1 MRSIQPSKTLE
12 CYLFFSTLLDIARTR
27 TLWAIQEGRMAAIL
41 FSTIFGLRCLLLLL
55 ESAGKRRLLK
65 PMYQDSALEST
76 SNMISRGLFWWLN
89 PQLLKGYS
97 SLMSMAD
104 LSAIDTKLTGKGA
117 GEDGLQQR
125 WNISKNRG
133 NGNSLLRACLGHF
146 KWQIGAGIIPRAL
159 QIGFLFAQPFL
170 IRTTI
175 ALMSAPDSLYTTYI
189 GYALIGSYAIVY
201 VGIAISTVLARH
213 KAFRVITMMRDS
225 IVSMIYDKTMKLP
238 STGLD
243 GNGPITLMS
252 ADIERL
258 ASGLRYMHD
267 AWASTIEICIALYLL
282 YKELGIAGIAPIV
295 IAMACAIFAVI
306 LSAMSRNRQKIWLE
320 AIEARVDATS
330 RMLGSMKG
338 VKMRGLTTK
347 LFSII
352 QGMKEDEIKKS
363 QKFRELL
370 IAAAAVA
377 YSNGAIAPV
386 ISFAIYSVGGS
397 GVLTTEKAFYALT
410 LFALLNEPI
419 GTLVEALTGLAT
431 ARGSLDRIDKF
442 LKRDPHVDGRASAPS
457 INGSDSEAATDT
469 THEAESIE
477 LKRSNFNGQTLPTL
491 SFSEKTHVI
500 LDSQAMSNDMAYGIE
515 SVTEIVTARHRT
527 AGWVKNSVPVLQNL
541 NFDVQ
546 PSTFT
551 VVLGPTGSGKS
562 TLLTALLGEVP
573 KYDGYLYVSTP
584 HVAYCAQVPW
594 LTNTTLKQNILGE
607 SLFDLNWYRKVI
619 RACGLEQDFSM
630 LTSGDHCLVGSNGS
644 TLSGGQ
650 KQRVALARAV
660 YSRKLTV
667 VLDDPL
673 SGLDPS
679 TEEWVISHLFG
690 SGGLFRETGATV
702 IMASNSVQHLSIADH
717 VVVLGTNGRITQQGS
732 FEELNAVEGYVQS
745 LSLEKQEPSAILKHD
760 IETVPLIMPDAFI
773 NLPPADGDRRTGDM
787 SLYTYYIQTVG
798 IPQSIFFVGLLSLY
812 VFFLSFPAIWVQWW
826 AAANDVNPNHK
837 LGMYLGV
844 YACLAAGA
852 MISVVISCWH
862 LMVNIVSKAARVLH
876 TRLLSSVLNAPMS
889 FFTTT
894 DLGITTNRFTQDL
907 QLIDM
912 ELPISLLNTVL
923 ASLTCLA
930 QLIII
935 SYSTRYLAAIVPL
948 CLGVFY
954 MIQRFYLR
962 TSRQLRFM
970 EIEIKSPLFS
980 NFLETLSGL
989 VTIRAFGW
997 EDAYRRRNLELVKTS
1012 QKPFYLLFCVQRWL
1026 ELVVSLAVAGFA
1038 VLLVGVAVA
1047 TRGSISAG
1055 FIGVA
1060 LINIVTFSE
1069 NIQSLIMHWT
1079 VLETSLGAVSRIRS
1093 FTSTTESENL
1103 PSENTTPP
1111 SDWPSTGEIQFRGVS
1126 ASYTKDT
1133 SRPALK
1139 DISISI
1145 AGGQKVGICGRS
1157 GSGKSTFVATLLR
1170 MLDLDSGSIWVD
1182 DIDLSTVPRQEVRSR
1197 MIVMPQDPYFFGG
1210 SVRLNLDPPS
1220 ELSDDVIIKAL
1231 NKTQIWDTIQKQGGL
1246 DAMVTD
1252 DFLSHGQRQLLCL
1265 SGAILHEGKKIFILD
1280 EATSGVDKASD
1291 ELMQR
1296 LIRSEFQDHTVIAIA
1311 HRLDTILDF
1320 DQVIVM
1326 DKGIVSEIGNPMTLL
1341 RDGKSNGEPSQFA
1354 LLYES
1359 LDHSMVSSMM
1369 PLSPKGGKRK
1379 TVLYATPGP
1388 SSRRTSV
1395 TRSILSNR
1403 MSWFLEDD
1411 GDEEK
1416 NDRWS
1421 GLWRD
1426 FYF

>member
-1 MRSIQPSKTLE
+1 
-12 CYLFFSTLLDIARTR
+12 
-27 TLWAIQEGRMAAIL
+27 
-41 FSTIFGLRCLLLLL
+41 
-55 ESAGKRRLLK
+55 
-65 PMYQDSALEST
+65 
-76 SNMISRGLFWWLN
+76 
-89 PQLLKGYS
+89 
-97 SLMSMAD
+97 MSMAD

-125 WNISKNRG
+125 WKIIKSRG
-133 NGNSLLRACLGHF
+133 NGNSLLRACLGHY
-146 KWQIGAGIIPRAL
+146 KWEIGAGIIPRAL

-175 ALMSAPDSLYTTYI
+175 ALMSAPDSLYTTYV
-189 GYALIGSYAIVY
+189 GYAIIGSYAIVY
-201 VGIAISTVLARH
+201 VGIAVSTVLARH

-238 STGLD
+238 FSGLD

-267 AWASTIEICIALYLL
+267 SWASVIEISIALYLL

-295 IAMACAIFAVI
+295 IAMACAVFAVI

-330 RMLGSMKG
+330 KMLGSMKG

-442 LKRDPHVDGRASAPS
+442 LKRDPHVDGRASATS
-457 INGSDSEAATDT
+457 TYDSDSEVQPDATEDAGSV
-469 THEAESIE
+469 EI
-477 LKRSNFNGQTLPTL
+477 KRLNISEQTLPIL
-491 SFSEKTHVI
+491 SFSEKTHVG
-500 LDSQAMSNDMAYGIE
+500 LEAQVMSNTTVYGIE
-515 SVTEIVTARHRT
+515 SVTEIVAARHRT
-527 AGWVKNSVPVLQNL
+527 AGWVPNSVPVLQNL

-573 KYDGYLYVSTP
+573 KYNGYLYVSTP

-594 LTNTTLKQNILGE
+594 LINTTLKQNILGE
-607 SLFDLNWYRKVI
+607 SLFELDWYRKVI

-630 LTSGDHCLVGSNGS
+630 LASGDHCLVGSNGS

-667 VLDDPL
+667 ILDDPL

-679 TEEWVISHLFG
+679 TEEWVVSHLFG
-690 SGGLFRETGATV
+690 SSGLFREMGTTV

-717 VVVLGTNGRITQQGS
+717 VIVLGTNGRITQQGS
-732 FEELNAVEGYVQS
+732 FEELNSVEGYVQS

-760 IETVPLIMPDAFI
+760 IETVPLIMPDALI
-773 NLPPADGDRRTGDM
+773 NLSPADGDRRTGDM

-826 AAANDVNPNHK
+826 AAANDIEPNYK

-894 DLGITTNRFTQDL
+894 DRGITTNRFTQDL

-954 MIQRFYLR
+954 MIQRFYLH

-1111 SDWPSTGEIQFRGVS
+1111 SDWPSVGDIQFRGVS

-1157 GSGKSTFVATLLR
+1157 GSGKSTLVATLLR
-1170 MLDLDSGSIWVD
+1170 MLDVDSGSIWVD
-1182 DIDLSTVPRQEVRSR
+1182 DIDLSTVPRQEGRSR
-1197 MIVMPQDPYFFGG
+1197 MIVMPQDPYFFTG
-1210 SVRLNLDPPS
+1210 SVRLNLDPNC
-1220 ELSDDVIIKAL
+1220 ELSDAIIIKAL
-1231 NKTQIWDTIQKQGGL
+1231 TKTQIWDTIQKQGGL

-1280 EATSGVDKASD
+1280 EATSGVDKVSD

-1326 DKGIVSEIGNPMTLL
+1326 DKGAVLETGNPMTLL
-1341 RDGKSNGEPSQFA
+1341 RDGKTNGEPSQFA

-1359 LDHSMVSSMM
+1359 LDRSMVSSMM
-1369 PLSPKGGKRK
+1369 PTSPKGGKRK
-1379 TVLYATPGP
+1379 STAHATPGP

-1411 GDEEK
+1411 GDVEK